1 MNAEIFIFNEE
12 KIKRKNLIDDDGTAS
27 VLFIEVADNAK
38 DQLSMSPEA
47 LDRLLIDVRKKI
59 QTEKEKLY

>member
-1 MNAEIFIFNEE
+1 MTAKIFIFNEE